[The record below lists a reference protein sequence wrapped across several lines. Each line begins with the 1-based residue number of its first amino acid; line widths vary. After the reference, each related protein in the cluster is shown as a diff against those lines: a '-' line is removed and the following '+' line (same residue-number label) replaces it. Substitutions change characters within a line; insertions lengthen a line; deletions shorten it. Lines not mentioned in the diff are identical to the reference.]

1 MTARRRAKGASV
13 TQELSEAELA
23 AQREATARKE
33 QCAFEYTGAKEATK
47 LARRLANA
55 SKGDV
60 ELKNRLASA
69 ERTERVAYGRTLDA
83 DDQQKR
89 IRRFVI
95 NKFDAIRDA
104 AGEFLESSSNG
115 ATITYMVFAYTKS
128 VTGIVTQHSS
138 ILVPNMKD
146 NLAKVRDVKDIA
158 FSLLSNPDN
167 FCKPDFDINMVHM
180 DKQCSLLV
188 SSGALDHLV
197 KAYDPKDTS
206 ASIDVLRRSLAKGLK
221 EFMPRPPLKPA
232 PHVSPDAADV
242 RFAEEQAAKA
252 KRATGDG
259 GEAADGV
266 DGDGNGGSDPAAGPS
281 AGGSEEG
288 APGAP
293 DGPKGGGGG
302 GSSSARAAKSTVG
315 GGGGGKRGRPQPPSA
330 EISAQPGGPSSAAES
345 DRGLEG
351 ARQEAPQVPP
361 ASPLRKQ
368 PRTVGVLFFS

>member
-1 MTARRRAKGASV
+1 MGKRDMLFTLFCALLSFFWGGRCHWHFTMTARRRAKGASG

-33 QCAFEYTGAKEATK
+33 KYAFEYTGAKEATK

-158 FSLLSNPDN
+158 FSFLSNPDN

-259 GEAADGV
+259 RGRRRCRWGRQRGQRSYSRAV
-266 DGDGNGGSDPAAGPS
+266 CRWQR
-281 AGGSEEG
+281 
-288 APGAP
+288 
-293 DGPKGGGGG
+293 GGGAGRSG
-302 GSSSARAAKSTVG
+302 WPQGR
-315 GGGGGKRGRPQPPSA
+315 RGRRVEQRPCSKVH
-330 EISAQPGGPSSAAES
+330 GGRRWGWETWSAAASECR
-345 DRGLEG
+345 DFGPAWRPFFGRGI
-351 ARQEAPQVPP
+351 
-361 ASPLRKQ
+361 
-368 PRTVGVLFFS
+368 